1 MIIRRLGLIF
11 PSFDILIIPY
21 PLFLYYCAVRISLLF
36 LVMLMS
42 AGCVRAQ
49 YAEMPLLHA
58 TRGIHAGLYDPDGRY
73 VLLRGANYNVLG
85 EYWQGVKDVPTTKAY
100 EDSDI
105 ILMEHYGF
113 NCVRLLFTWSRLEPQ
128 RGQYDT
134 AYIGRIRHAVEVA
147 AQHHIYVLL
156 DMHQDAWGI
165 YVASADT
172 CHCPH
177 GPAKGWDGA
186 PRWATYTD
194 GQSTCT
200 PRGRESAPA
209 VMRAFSNFWD
219 DRDSI
224 QEHCIKG
231 WAMLVS
237 ATARYSNV
245 LGYDLINEPGLGER
259 GIVRED
265 RLTGRYYTK
274 LIHAIRAA
282 ETAAAAPQHVILF
295 EPSVTWRGKDYPS
308 IPLANFRPERNI
320 MFSPH
325 HYFESLSSILTI
337 EQGFGLMRWASSLY
351 HTDLLIGEW
360 RFFGGAGDTLK
371 LKRYAQR
378 EDHFMIGS
386 TWWQWSQAC
395 GDPHSVGWNGHD
407 WQAGD
412 YSTHLIEL
420 DRQGHRTGRVN
431 EPMLHILDRAR
442 PLAVAGRAKGFT
454 SDANTGELL
463 LKGHSRKAG
472 TIRIY
477 FPSRFGEPK
486 LEDGGNAR
494 ISHTEIV
501 AGGRLIDVAV
511 HGRYRLH
518 ILGR

>member
-1 MIIRRLGLIF
+1 MRF
-11 PSFDILIIPY
+11 TIL
-21 PLFLYYCAVRISLLF
+21 FVLLF
-36 LVMLMS
+36 AAIS
-42 AGCVRAQ
+42 AKSQSAD
-49 YAEMPLLHA
+49 MPLLHA

-85 EYWQGVKDVPTTKAY
+85 EYWQGVKGVPPTKEY

-156 DMHQDAWGI
+156 DMHQDAWGM
-165 YVASADT
+165 YVASGDSG
-172 CHCPH
+172 HCPR

-186 PRWATYTD
+186 PRWATLTE
-194 GQSTCT
+194 GQATCT

-209 VMRAFSNFWD
+209 VIRAFSNFWD

-224 QEHCIKG
+224 QEDCIKG
-231 WAMLVS
+231 WSMLVS
-237 ATARYSNV
+237 ATAQYSNV

-265 RLTGRYYTK
+265 RLIGRYYSK
-274 LIHAIRAA
+274 LIRAIRAA
-282 ETAAAAPQHVILF
+282 EHNAGAPQHVLLF
-295 EPSVTWRGKDYPS
+295 EPTVTWRGHDYPS
-308 IPLANFRPERNI
+308 VPLATFRPERNI

-325 HYFESLSSILTI
+325 HYFESLSGALTI
-337 EQGFGLMRWASSLY
+337 EQGFGLMKFGASLY

-360 RFFGGAGDTLK
+360 GFFGGARDTSK
-371 LKRYAQR
+371 LKRYAAR

-395 GDPHSVGWNGHD
+395 GDPHSVGWHQD
-407 WQAGD
+407 HWEAGD
-412 YSTHLIEL
+412 YSMHLIEL

-431 EPMLHILDRAR
+431 EPILHILDRAR
-442 PLAVAGRAKGFT
+442 PLAVAGRTRGFT
-454 SDANTGELL
+454 SDANTGELQM
-463 LKGHSRKAG
+463 KGHSRKPG
-472 TIRIY
+472 VVSIY
-477 FPSRFGEPK
+477 VPQRFGTPA
-486 LEDGGNAR
+486 LDVRNAS
-494 ISHTEIV
+494 ISHAEVI
-501 AGGRLIDVAV
+501 AGGQRLDIAV
-511 HGRYRLH
+511 HGRYRIH
-518 ILGR
+518 ILGK